1 MSNSKVNFYSKIQ
14 SQIWLASDFFC
25 SNSLPGLNHRLSFY
39 CILALPRFSTSRPHC
54 MLGNSQKFCSHSDL
68 PPKFCACR
76 VFQWSQIPKYAVVG
90 QEIHQQ
96 SSPKA
101 TSFRSG
107 HFNMSTSNKPNS
119 PTKYITLLASLR
131 KWTLSYRHA

>member
-54 MLGNSQKFCSHSDL
+54 ILGNSQKFFILSLQPLRPTTQILRL
-68 PPKFCACR
+68 PCFSVVANSKICRGRSRNSSAVESQSYFVSRRPFQHVHEQQAKFANEVHHLTR
-76 VFQWSQIPKYAVVG
+76 FLEKVDS
-90 QEIHQQ
+90 
-96 SSPKA
+96 
-101 TSFRSG
+101 
-107 HFNMSTSNKPNS
+107 
-119 PTKYITLLASLR
+119 
-131 KWTLSYRHA
+131 